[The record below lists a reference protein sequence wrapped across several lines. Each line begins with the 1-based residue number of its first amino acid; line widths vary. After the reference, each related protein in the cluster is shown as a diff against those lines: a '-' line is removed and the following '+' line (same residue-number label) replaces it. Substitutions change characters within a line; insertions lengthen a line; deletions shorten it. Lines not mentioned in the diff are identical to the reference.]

1 MNKRIRKFYK
11 MASNIDGLSG
21 AQIYYGASSPTTE
34 PIYYKS
40 QKVEK
45 ASSFNRH
52 SLEYEL
58 HVSHVEKHFE

>member
-1 MNKRIRKFYK
+1 MNKRTRKFYK
-11 MASNIDGLSG
+11 MASNIDGLSR
-21 AQIYYGASSPTTE
+21 AQIYYNASIPTTE

-45 ASSFNRH
+45 ASNFNRH

-58 HVSHVEKHFE
+58 HVSYVEKYFE